1 MDIEIAEETTLP
13 RASALYAF
21 SMGVAHIRAPFLVR
35 KTNKQTN
42 NNNNNNKWEHF
53 QEIKVMFIKRLRLV
67 YA

>member
-42 NNNNNNKWEHF
+42 NNNNK
-53 QEIKVMFIKRLRLV
+53 
-67 YA
+67 

>member
-35 KTNKQTN
+35 KTNKQTTTTN
-42 NNNNNNKWEHF
+42 ENTSK
-53 QEIKVMFIKRLRLV
+53 KSK
-67 YA
+67 

>member
-42 NNNNNNKWEHF
+42 NNNNKWEHF